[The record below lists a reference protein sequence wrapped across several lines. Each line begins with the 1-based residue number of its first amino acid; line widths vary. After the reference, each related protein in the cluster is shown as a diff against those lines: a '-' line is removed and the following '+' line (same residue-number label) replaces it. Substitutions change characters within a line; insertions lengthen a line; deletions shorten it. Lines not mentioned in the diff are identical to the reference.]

1 MNLRYTLSALALM
14 IGLTAVGQNG
24 RLDRAEKLFERYA
37 YSSAIDAYQNVLQK
51 DEANVQARLRLG
63 DCYRMLN
70 DYGQAADWYGSVA
83 DQGDLPSEYNLVFGM
98 MLQAQGRC
106 DEARS
111 YFDAHAS
118 ANPEDSRG
126 AAFASACGEESGF
139 RLDLGV
145 FELKRPE
152 AINSERTEFAPTFFG
167 DILVFASSRNDGAI
181 VQRRHAW
188 NKEPFLDLYKATSEE
203 GEFGKPEAL
212 GIFNSKFHEG
222 PAAFHHRGN
231 LAFIT
236 RNSSANG
243 KRLKSSDGTV
253 KTQIFMGPIDGSEL
267 NPMPF
272 SNAEYS
278 DGHPAISDNGKT
290 LIFSSDRPG
299 GLGGLDLWMSVL
311 ENGKWSEPQNLG
323 ADINTE
329 GDEAFP
335 FIDWYGK
342 LYFASNGHPGL
353 GGLDVLVAESVN
365 DAWAGATNLGFPVNS
380 SSDDFG
386 LIWDRDH
393 SRGVFA
399 SNREGGAGSD
409 DLYTIE
415 RLRTILAGE
424 AFDAET
430 GERLKGVTIRYGDEE
445 VESNEEGRFEFD
457 LVRSQGGDISAEFDG
472 YLPFVGDAEE
482 TGAGDRFIRLELQR
496 GRKFEGV
503 ARNDDGAPLAGTMLT
518 LMDDL
523 GNVIAETEAMDDG
536 SFSFEV
542 LNPDADREFVVVAEK
557 DGFADAK
564 FEAAEAGAAEESSME
579 VVLAKAT
586 RAWSR

>member
-1 MNLRYTLSALALM
+1 
-14 IGLTAVGQNG
+14 
-24 RLDRAEKLFERYA
+24 
-37 YSSAIDAYQNVLQK
+37 
-51 DEANVQARLRLG
+51 
-63 DCYRMLN
+63 
-70 DYGQAADWYGSVA
+70 
-83 DQGDLPSEYNLVFGM
+83 
-98 MLQAQGRC
+98 
-106 DEARS
+106 
-111 YFDAHAS
+111 
-118 ANPEDSRG
+118 
-126 AAFASACGEESGF
+126 
-139 RLDLGV
+139 
-145 FELKRPE
+145 
-152 AINSERTEFAPTFFG
+152 
-167 DILVFASSRNDGAI
+167 
-181 VQRRHAW
+181 
-188 NKEPFLDLYKATSEE
+188 
-203 GEFGKPEAL
+203 
-212 GIFNSKFHEG
+212 
-222 PAAFHHRGN
+222 
-231 LAFIT
+231 
-236 RNSSANG
+236 
-243 KRLKSSDGTV
+243 V

-299 GLGGLDLWMSVL
+299 GQGGLDLWMSVL

-335 FIDWYGK
+335 FLDWYGK

-353 GGLDVLVAESVN
+353 GGLDVLVAESSV
-365 DAWAGATNLGFPVNS
+365 DSWTAATNLGFPVNS

-430 GERLKGVTIRYGDEE
+430 GERLKGVTLRYGDQE

-457 LVRSQGGDISAEFDG
+457 LVRSEGGNISAEFDG
-472 YLPFVGDAEE
+472 YLPFEGDAEE

-503 ARNDDGAPLAGTMLT
+503 ALNDDGAPLAGTILT

-557 DGFADAK
+557 DGFSDAK
-564 FEAAEAGAAEESSME
+564 FEALEAGSGTASSME
-579 VVLAKAT
+579 VVLAKVPDCSVFKPVYFDQNRHNIRDSEFLKLELVIET
-586 RAWSR
+586 MREYPELRIELSSHTDSNWSHDYNDKLSAKRTYSVARWLWDHGVETDRIVEAAHGENKLTNDCEDGVDCTPAQHQANRRTEFRCLIPELR